1 MLFAW
6 ASATSFAQSFKKA
19 YNPAK
24 GTITVAGA
32 MSENEST
39 PGLFLTTYT
48 AKPSHANN
56 PR

>member
-48 AKPSHANN
+48 AKASHANN